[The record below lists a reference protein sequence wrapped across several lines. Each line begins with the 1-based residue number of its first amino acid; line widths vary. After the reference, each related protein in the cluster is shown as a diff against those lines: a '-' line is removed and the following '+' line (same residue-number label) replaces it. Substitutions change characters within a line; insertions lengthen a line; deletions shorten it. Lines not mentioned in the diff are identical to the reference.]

1 MIRGSTP
8 GDTFL
13 RTSSRF
19 LIWLEEQNAAGLR
32 AFISLYFTFWLRMN
46 LRKAVCACKDLI
58 FVAEIIFESS
68 APVGTGLRITHLTQ
82 DRSQKSKQEEK
93 LNSGSEYLMDKQET
107 VSAKSPTRAVRFWK
121 SGKWFPCC
129 ECSLSGWL
137 PINIRLWH
145 FRPSGAF
152 CYSVPVLAHL
162 MCSTTFKSK
171 KIKIISCL
179 LTSGPIFLQ
188 KQKLLSDYIMFASN
202 IQQSQFTITN

>member
-8 GDTFL
+8 GVTFL

-58 FVAEIIFESS
+58 FDAEIIFESS
-68 APVGTGLRITHLTQ
+68 APVGTGLRITHSTQ
-82 DRSQKSKQEEK
+82 DRSQKNKQEEK
-93 LNSGSEYLMDKQET
+93 PNSGSEYLMDKQET
-107 VSAKSPTRAVRFWK
+107 VSAKSPTRAIRFWK
-121 SGKWFPCC
+121 SGKWFPCR
-129 ECSLSGWL
+129 ECRLSSWL
-137 PINIRLWH
+137 PINMRLWH

-152 CYSVPVLAHL
+152 CYSVPVWAHL
-162 MCSTTFKSK
+162 MCCATFKSK

-179 LTSGPIFLQ
+179 LTSSPIFLQ
-188 KQKLLSDYIMFASN
+188 KQKLLSDYAMRASN
-202 IQQSQFTITN
+202 IQQS